1 MGEDEEGTAAAPRS
15 AHGCDSRHPRPE
27 AADLVTRLSRR
38 RVPRPHSPR
47 RGVRIQGPDDPARSG
62 SVQDRLR
69 AGGFRCGRR
78 GLERLG
84 WIQDGSVRRNEVQRA
99 NPDGGGRNRVAALGQ
114 RADRQ
119 PHELGSGQAA
129 AHRPHRGTGAHHGH
143 PQRGQGTGDPEPCGI
158 ARAGQGCR
166 LRGVERKSAF
176 AVHQGGADVG
186 GRPALLLAGRR
197 RGSTRRSRQGAQA
210 TDTGDPF
217 RIGHP
222 AASRDKREELTMHA
236 NQQRAMTITKA
247 LRFSSMLAATAM
259 WVGAST
265 PLALSAQVGMT
276 VPKQSQPIALRGA
289 TIHTVTKGVIQNGTI
304 IFDAGKIIAV
314 GANLA
319 IPAGTKIVDVT
330 GKHIYPGLIDAY
342 STVGISE
349 IGAVDMSN
357 DVNEVGDFNPNVR
370 TDVAVNAES
379 RHIGTSRSQGVLTTL
394 TTPGGG
400 LISGM
405 SSAMAMEG
413 WSWEE
418 MSLESSAALNVNWP
432 DPNQRG
438 GGRGGRGGG
447 GGPEGGTRSTYE
459 ERVQQLK
466 NYFAEA
472 RAYRDAVA
480 AGEKVRTDAR
490 YMAMIPALDRKIP
503 VVVSASG
510 TSQINDAI
518 TWAKQENLRLI
529 IRGGDDAIHVAAR
542 LRAEN
547 IPVILTST
555 MEAPNRAHEG
565 YDAAYSRAAQLH
577 KAGVKFAISGG
588 SGSLYTD
595 RLPYEAGVAVAF
607 GLPEEEAIKAVTI
620 NAAEFMGLADRLGS
634 LEIGKQAT
642 FLITTGTPIDMTSN
656 ILQAYIQ
663 GRELD
668 MNDIQ
673 KHFFEK
679 YMEKVRQKLKIIS

>member
-1 MGEDEEGTAAAPRS
+1 
-15 AHGCDSRHPRPE
+15 
-27 AADLVTRLSRR
+27 
-38 RVPRPHSPR
+38 
-47 RGVRIQGPDDPARSG
+47 
-62 SVQDRLR
+62 
-69 AGGFRCGRR
+69 
-78 GLERLG
+78 
-84 WIQDGSVRRNEVQRA
+84 
-99 NPDGGGRNRVAALGQ
+99 
-114 RADRQ
+114 
-119 PHELGSGQAA
+119 
-129 AHRPHRGTGAHHGH
+129 
-143 PQRGQGTGDPEPCGI
+143 
-158 ARAGQGCR
+158 
-166 LRGVERKSAF
+166 
-176 AVHQGGADVG
+176 
-186 GRPALLLAGRR
+186 
-197 RGSTRRSRQGAQA
+197 
-210 TDTGDPF
+210 
-217 RIGHP
+217 
-222 AASRDKREELTMHA
+222 MHA
-236 NQQRAMTITKA
+236 NQEKAMTTSTA
-247 LRFSSMLAATAM
+247 RFSRRLAAIAACM
-259 WVGAST
+259 AVSA
-265 PLALSAQVGMT
+265 PLALSAQVRMT
-276 VPKQSQPIALRGA
+276 VPPQSQPVALRGG
-289 TIHTVTKGVIQNGTI
+289 TIHTVTNGVIQNGTI
-304 IFDAGKIIAV
+304 IFDAGRITAV
-314 GANLA
+314 GANIA
-319 IPAGTKIVDVT
+319 IPDGTKIVDVT

-405 SSAMAMEG
+405 SSAMALEG

-418 MSLESSAALNVNWP
+418 MSLESAAALNVNWP
-432 DPNQRG
+432 NPNQR

-447 GGPEGGTRSTYE
+447 GGQDGGSVTYE

-480 AGEKVRTDAR
+480 AGEQVRTDAR

-529 IRGGDDAIHVAAR
+529 IRGGDDAIHVADR

-555 MEAPNRAHEG
+555 MDAPNRAHEG

-620 NAAEFMGLADRLGS
+620 NAAELMGLSDRLGS
-634 LEIGKQAT
+634 LEPGKQAT
-642 FLITTGTPIDMTSN
+642 LLITTGTPIDTRSE

-673 KHFFEK
+673 KHFFQK
-679 YMEKVRQKLKIIS
+679 YMEKVRQMLKIIS